1 MKMYTSQRRIEKQM
15 SKVISFRIDD
25 EDRAILEAYAE
36 EYDATISWAARRAI
50 KEFTTKLTKEN
61 KDGEED
67 NLCAESNGTTCKDG
81 PLSGS
86 DFTQS

>member
-1 MKMYTSQRRIEKQM
+1 M

-36 EYDATISWAARRAI
+36 DYDATISWAARRAI

-61 KDGEED
+61 KYGEED
-67 NLCAESNGTTCKDG
+67 NLCVEGDGTTCEDG
-81 PLSGS
+81 SLSGS
-86 DFTQS
+86 DTTQS

>member
-1 MKMYTSQRRIEKQM
+1 M
-15 SKVISFRIDD
+15 SKIVSFRIDD
-25 EDRAILEAYAE
+25 GEYEVLAAYAK

-50 KEFTTKLTKEN
+50 KDFITKLTKEN
-61 KDGEED
+61 KNGEED
-67 NLCAESNGTTCKDG
+67 SLCTESNGTACEDG

>member
-1 MKMYTSQRRIEKQM
+1 MMKMYTPQGGLGMAS
-15 SKVISFRIDD
+15 VISFRIDD
-25 EDRAILEAYAE
+25 EDKEVLQAYAE

-50 KEFTTKLTKEN
+50 KEFITKLTKEN
-61 KDGEED
+61 KNGEED
-67 NLCAESNGTTCKDG
+67 NLCAESNGTACKDG

>member
-1 MKMYTSQRRIEKQM
+1 M
-15 SKVISFRIDD
+15 SKIISFRVDD
-25 EDRAILEAYAE
+25 SEYEVLAAYAK
-36 EYDATISWAARRAI
+36 EYDATISWAARRAV
-50 KEFTTKLTKEN
+50 KDFTTKLTKEN

-67 NLCAESNGTTCKDG
+67 NLCTESNGTACEDG

>member
-1 MKMYTSQRRIEKQM
+1 M
-15 SKVISFRIDD
+15 SKIISFRVDD
-25 EDRAILEAYAE
+25 SEYEVLASYAK
-36 EYDATISWAARRAI
+36 EYDATISWAARRAV
-50 KEFTTKLTKEN
+50 KDFTTKLTKEN

-67 NLCAESNGTTCKDG
+67 NLCTESNGIACEDG